1 MSQSAASVPAVSSA
15 DQPYPKLAPADQT
28 APVVERLPFL
38 PDRLPERLARCIIG
52 LAMFGLGISM
62 FIASGLGLAP
72 WDVFHQGISRLT
84 DISIGLVIEMTGV
97 VILLLWIPLRIR
109 PGIGTILNAIEIGLV
124 VYLIDDS
131 LPQSDHLAV
140 RLAYVAGAMIS
151 VAIGSGLYIGAG
163 LGSGPRDGLMLGLG
177 QRGISIRV
185 ARTAIEVS
193 VLIAGVALGGKIGL
207 GTIAFTF
214 GIGPLVQFFLP
225 RLRVRGDRVLFAST
239 H

>member
-1 MSQSAASVPAVSSA
+1 MR
-15 DQPYPKLAPADQT
+15 
-28 APVVERLPFL
+28 PVVERLPFI
-38 PDRLPERLARCIIG
+38 PDRLPERLARCILG

-62 FIASGLGLAP
+62 FIAAGLGLAP

-124 VYLIDDS
+124 VYLIDDR
-131 LPQSDHLAV
+131 LPHSDHLV
-140 RLAYVAGAMIS
+140 IRLVYVAAAVIS

-177 QRGISIRV
+177 QRGISIRR
-185 ARTAIEVS
+185 ARTVIEVS
-193 VLIAGVALGGKIGL
+193 VLIAGIALGGKIGI
-207 GTIAFTF
+207 GTVAFTF

-225 RLRVRGDRVLFAST
+225 RLRMRGSHTPAAST